1 MKYLH
6 FLESGLKT
14 EPVYI
19 AEDFVALNENDPAI
33 YFELAPV
40 PTLYDVATLA
50 TMAPVNPDL

>member
-19 AEDFVALNENDPAI
+19 EEHLEALKFRVNEFPVVVSGCLPLASFVEFREN
-33 YFELAPV
+33 APL
-40 PTLYDVATLA
+40 TL
-50 TMAPVNPDL
+50 P